1 MTGLADKH
9 AVITGGGSG
18 IGAAIAETLAS
29 QGARITVMGRSEGP
43 ISEMAGR
50 LGHAQAVTCDVT
62 DQASIDTAFAKAR
75 DGFGPV
81 QILVNNAGSGESAP
95 FGAITA
101 DQWDSM
107 LAVNLTGVF
116 RCTQAV
122 LKEMTDAG
130 WGRVVTVASTA
141 GLTGYAYVAAY
152 CAAKHGAVGMM
163 RALALEIARTGVTS
177 NAVCPGYTETDMLAA
192 TLDNIADKTGL
203 SIEDAR
209 KTLLKDNP
217 QGRFVTPEEV
227 ADTVLWLC
235 GDAAASINGQA
246 IAIDGGGV
254 MP

>member
-1 MTGLADKH
+1 MIDLKDKH

-18 IGAAIAETLAS
+18 IGAAIAEVL
-29 QGARITVMGRSEGP
+29 GAAGAKITVMGRKEGP
-43 ISEMAGR
+43 IGEIAGR
-50 LGHAQAVTCDVT
+50 LETAQAVTCDVT

-81 QILVNNAGSGESAP
+81 HILINNAGSGESAP

-107 LAVNLTGVF
+107 LSVNLTGVF
-116 RCTQAV
+116 RCTQTV
-122 LKEMTDAG
+122 LKEMTDGG
-130 WGRVVTVASTA
+130 WGRIVTVASTA

-152 CAAKHGAVGMM
+152 CAAKHGAVGMT
-163 RALALEIARTGVTS
+163 RALALEVARTGVTA
-177 NAVCPGYTETDMLAA
+177 NAACPGYTETDMLAA
-192 TLDNIADKTGL
+192 TLENIAAKTGL

-227 ADTVLWLC
+227 ADSVLWLC
-235 GDAAASINGQA
+235 GDGAASINGQA